1 MVHKTYG
8 FYKICHGCI
17 KNFPKL
23 EKYSL
28 GLKIE
33 NTLLEVLELLLAA
46 AYGLKNEKQQKI
58 RIASNKVDLLKL
70 LIRLSYDT
78 KSVNTKQ
85 YLALQEQTVE
95 IGKML
100 GGWIKS
106 LSL

>member
-1 MVHKTYG
+1 M
-8 FYKICHGCI
+8 
-17 KNFPKL
+17 
-23 EKYSL
+23 

-33 NTLLEVLELLLAA
+33 NTVLEILELLLAA
-46 AYGLKNEKQQKI
+46 AYGLKNEKLQKA
-58 RIASNKVDLLKL
+58 RMASNKVDLLKL

-78 KSVNTKQ
+78 KSINAKQ

-106 LSL
+106 LSS